1 MAKLKVKNF
10 GPIRDGLTENE
21 GWIEFKKVTLFI
33 GEQATGKSTIAKLYA
48 GLCWIEKDL
57 AKDQDYHNRR
67 IDDLFKSKVIE
78 YFSLQEYLREN
89 TFIEFSGSVYHFMF
103 QNGILEALRFDAKTE
118 LGGLFYPKIMY
129 IPADRNFVSSM
140 YGIANITNLSK
151 PLLEFWDMFNTASR
165 EIKGDVILPMN
176 NIRMMFD
183 NVSKQVYIKGSDY
196 SIQLTNSSS
205 GIQSLAPLFL
215 VSNYLS
221 NVTSLSS
228 DKLSIEQIEYFR
240 ETLKELNDEVV
251 STSSKYQSK
260 QSSVFDVKNKILEI
274 SKKIHKYHYSH
285 LINIIEEPEQN
296 LFPTSQQD
304 TLYKLIEFIT
314 ANKIDMLA
322 PSELILTSHSPYL
335 INYLTIAIKAHVL
348 KIKLDELIEK
358 KSPNAQK
365 LRQKLSEV
373 ISLNSTIDKDDV
385 VIYSMKDGNVEKLTT
400 YNGLPSDE
408 NMLNALLAN
417 SNDQFDK
424 LLDIEQKIWE

>member
-1 MAKLKVKNF
+1 MAKLKVRNF
-10 GPIRDGLTENE
+10 GPIRDGLTENNE
-21 GWIEFKKVTLFI
+21 WIEFKKVTLFI

-57 AKDQDYHNRR
+57 AKDEDYHNRVT
-67 IDDLFKSKVIE
+67 DNLFKSKVVE
-78 YFSLQEYLREN
+78 YFSLQEYLRED
-89 TFIEFSGSVYHFMF
+89 TFIEFTGSVYHFLF
-103 QNGILEALRFDAKTE
+103 QNGILKASRFDEKTK
-118 LGGLFYPKIMY
+118 LGGVFYPKIMY

-140 YGIANITNLSK
+140 YGIENITNLSK

-165 EIKGDVILPMN
+165 EIKDDIILPMN

-221 NVTSLSS
+221 DVTSLSS

-240 ETLKELNDEVV
+240 ETLNDLKDEVV
-251 STSSKYQSK
+251 STLSKYQNK
-260 QSSVFDVKNKILEI
+260 QDSEFDVKNKVLEI
-274 SKKIHKYHYSH
+274 SKKLYKYHYSH

-322 PSELILTSHSPYL
+322 TSELILTSHSPYL
-335 INYLTIAIKAHVL
+335 INYLTIAIKAHEL
-348 KIKLDELIEK
+348 KIRLDELIEK
-358 KSPNAQK
+358 KSPAAKNLK
-365 LRQKLSEV
+365 KKLSEV
-373 ISLNSTIDKDDV
+373 ISLNSTIDKNEV
-385 VIYSMKDGNVEKLTT
+385 VIYSLKDGNIEKLAT

-408 NMLNALLAN
+408 NMLNSLLSN

-424 LLDIEQKIWE
+424 LLDIEQEL